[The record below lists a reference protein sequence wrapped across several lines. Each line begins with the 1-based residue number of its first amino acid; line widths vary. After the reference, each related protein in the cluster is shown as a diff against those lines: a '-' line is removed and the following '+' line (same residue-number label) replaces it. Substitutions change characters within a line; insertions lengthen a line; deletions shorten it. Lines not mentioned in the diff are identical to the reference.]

1 MRVAL
6 IVSDEEKRPECNLI
20 ITNLPKDVTPKE
32 FD

>member
-6 IVSDEEKRPECNLI
+6 IVSDKEKYPECNLI
-20 ITNLPKDVTPKE
+20 ITNLPREVSAKE

>member
-6 IVSDEEKRPECNLI
+6 IVSDNEKIPDCNLI
-20 ITNLPKDVTPKE
+20 ITNLPKEVTAKE